1 MKTLGSYITKFENKL
16 IEAYNNNSFKES
28 FSEFRKEVLKNDELK
43 EAVNI
48 YYELSSNK
56 GWDKEFS
63 QMFLNESINRLKEIY
78 KRNGISKYL
87 VEGDNNYQHIDEI
100 VFSKN
105 IEKKVI
111 NKLSILEGLQKKQ
124 EIHESILLPLSL
136 QIDVANSKIKPLL
149 ENLSEEELSMIKE
162 IKEMSDGQLSDLI
175 DETKKEILDV
185 FKKDTIEE
193 QKMDQLTNKL
203 NSYDNSHKSLF
214 ELRRFL
220 NEIN

>member
-43 EAVNI
+43 EVVNI

-87 VEGDNNYQHIDEI
+87 IEGDNNYSHIDEI
-100 VFSKN
+100 IFSKN

-111 NKLSILEGLQKKQ
+111 N
-124 EIHESILLPLSL
+124 
-136 QIDVANSKIKPLL
+136 
-149 ENLSEEELSMIKE
+149 
-162 IKEMSDGQLSDLI
+162 
-175 DETKKEILDV
+175 
-185 FKKDTIEE
+185 
-193 QKMDQLTNKL
+193 
-203 NSYDNSHKSLF
+203 
-214 ELRRFL
+214 
-220 NEIN
+220 